1 MFPKFSILTT
11 STQERK
17 VLICKYLANIEKY
30 RPVINFVNEHI
41 EAIRGKYFV
50 NFVKKFSSSFFFT
63 QPASACSKLTLET
76 LE

>member
-17 VLICKYLANIEKY
+17 VLICEYLANIEKY
-30 RPVINFVNEHI
+30 RPVINFANEHI
-41 EAIRGKYFV
+41 EATRGKYFV
-50 NFVKKFSSSFFFT
+50 NFVKKFSSSFFLT